1 MTENELYHYGV
12 IGMKWGVR
20 RYQNKDGSLTYAG
33 KKRALSMQNKYD
45 EFTKNKKYHNR
56 DGSLTYKG
64 RKKALKMKEKYTT
77 LTGKQLRKI
86 PSTDAKKKT
95 KSKSISSMSNDEIQA
110 KIDRLK
116 LEQTLK
122 SLTPDT
128 RTKGQKFADGLK
140 DATLKTVKEKGTKL
154 VGDYVDKQIR
164 KKLGLGTNT
173 SEALKKMA
181 QDYENRQKIDKGQ
194 QYFKEGKYA
203 ETNQN
208 KKSKTENVSGTV
220 EGEEKNTHSKNKR
233 STSSNKDYPP
243 VDVTWRD
250 VTDDDINRGDA
261 FVSSLLLE
269 DKKRK
274 K

>member
-1 MTENELYHYGV
+1 MTENELYHHGV
-12 IGMKWGVR
+12 RGQKWGVR

-56 DGSLTYKG
+56 DGTLTYKG

-77 LTGKQLRKI
+77 LTGKQLRKF
-86 PSTDAKKKT
+86 PSADTKKKT
-95 KSKSISSMSNDEIQA
+95 KSKPMSSMSNAEIQA
-110 KIDRLK
+110 KIDRLR

-140 DATLKTVKEKGTKL
+140 DITLKTVKEKVPKL
-154 VGDYVDKQIR
+154 ISDVADKKIR
-164 KKLGLGTNT
+164 SALGMDTNKT
-173 SEALKKMA
+173 SESSRLKQKA
-181 QDYENRQKIDKGQ
+181 QDYINRKIIDEHQK
-194 QYFKEGKYA
+194 YFKEGPYA
-203 ETNQN
+203 TTNQTE
-208 KKSKTENVSGTV
+208 TENVSGTV
-220 EGEEKNTHSKNKR
+220 EGEGRNTHSENKK
-233 STSSNKDYPP
+233 STSSKKDYPP
-243 VDVTWRD
+243 VDATWRD

-261 FVSSLLLE
+261 FVSSLLLN